1 MANYYEI
8 ESLEEMYS
16 AINELETGGLSE
28 YDAEL
33 VNSSVDEY
41 RRTHPEEF

>member
-8 ESLEEMYS
+8 ENLTEMYS
-16 AINELETGGLSE
+16 AIDELENGNLGE
-28 YDAEL
+28 YEREL
-33 VNSSVDEY
+33 VNASVDEY

>member
-8 ESLEEMYS
+8 ENLNQMYS
-16 AINELETGGLSE
+16 AIDELETGGLSE
-28 YDAEL
+28 YEREL

>member
-8 ESLEEMYS
+8 ENLDQMYS
-16 AINELETGGLSE
+16 AIDELETGSLNE
-28 YDAEL
+28 YEREL

>member
-8 ESLEEMYS
+8 ENLSQMYT
-16 AINELETGGLSE
+16 ALNELENDNLNE
-28 YDAEL
+28 YERD
-33 VNSSVDEY
+33 VMNSSIDEY